1 VRLWLPFIYHFG
13 VGALVMGIGLFLIVR
28 ARAARLDLAV
38 ERRWVG
44 ALVGGYFF
52 LFVLYLTWMLISIH
66 VLPNPVGV

>member
-1 VRLWLPFIYHFG
+1 
-13 VGALVMGIGLFLIVR
+13 MGIGLFLIVR
-28 ARAARLDLAV
+28 ARAARLDLAL

-66 VLPNPVGV
+66 VLPNPVGM